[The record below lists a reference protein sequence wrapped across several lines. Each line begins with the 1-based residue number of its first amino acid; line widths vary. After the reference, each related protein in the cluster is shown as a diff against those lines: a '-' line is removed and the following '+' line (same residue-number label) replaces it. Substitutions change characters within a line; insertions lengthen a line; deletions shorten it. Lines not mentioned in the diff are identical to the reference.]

1 MGKKVGRGYNDGMG
15 HNGGMSQKVAG
26 VIRVA

>member
-1 MGKKVGRGYNDGMG
+1 MGQKTGRG

-26 VIRVA
+26 VIRVAWVIMVA